1 LESLSEGTLRSE
13 AGLLAFGIQV
23 QAELKQKSRGNRPVS
38 ILVEGQTPDGGT
50 RIAAANRP
58 DGSRVVLAV
67 TPTVID
73 ATGRPVKK

>member
-1 LESLSEGTLRSE
+1 
-13 AGLLAFGIQV
+13 LLAFGIRV
-23 QAELKQKSRGNRPVS
+23 QAELKQESRGKQPVS
-38 ILVEGQTPDGGT
+38 ILVAGQTPDGGT
-50 RIAAANRP
+50 RIATAKRL